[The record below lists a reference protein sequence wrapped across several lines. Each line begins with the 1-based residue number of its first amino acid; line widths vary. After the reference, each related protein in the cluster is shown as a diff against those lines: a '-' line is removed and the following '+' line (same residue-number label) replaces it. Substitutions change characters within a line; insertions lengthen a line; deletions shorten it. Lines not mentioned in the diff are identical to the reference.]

1 MSIYETYSNDQLEN
15 HFSNYLIDSWSFSKV
30 STFARH
36 EKAFERS
43 YIYREGFKSPAST
56 IAGNAYHDGKEVFW
70 SGMHEGELIDIIDV
84 EKKAFERIDETPAN
98 KWKIQKTT
106 PTVEECIIT
115 ARKISSALIQNFFKE
130 QSVYTSELKKVL
142 AVEKY
147 IDTWLTINGVDI
159 PLPVH
164 LKIDLVIEL
173 YNGSVVVIDHKS
185 KKKFTDEKESILSIG
200 KQAITYAKGYEKST
214 GIKVDQVWFIENK
227 HSKNRDG
234 SAQLKPIKVTLDK
247 DTRRLYEALLYEP
260 LRKMIQAVS
269 DPDYVYMI
277 NDNDNFVDLAEIY
290 DFWAKTMIAEVDDF
304 DIKESKKDIIA
315 KRLKK
320 IRNAEIANID
330 PKVIKSFKKNAAKFI
345 TYDFNS
351 KDMTKSEKIE
361 HLLLTFGISVK
372 IAHEFQGY
380 SSDTLLLDV
389 GVGTK
394 IATVIA
400 RKMDIANAL
409 DVEGVR
415 IHDNLFVYQDK
426 SYVAVEIAKK
436 REKDLLYDD
445 KYLVDMKI
453 PIGLDNFN
461 NPVIWDLDNNS
472 TPHLLVGGSTGSGKS
487 VFLIS
492 TIAYAQKA
500 GIENIIIFDPK
511 YEFVKL
517 GLTGVEIYN
526 DIDDIEAMFELLVAD
541 MQDRV
546 KSGVNTKTLVI
557 ADEFADLV
565 DTSKKGNALKIYEE
579 QNAGNYANGMVKTKR
594 VCIGQK
600 KSLEENLKMLLQ
612 KGRSLGFRVIA
623 ATQRASTKV
632 ITGDAK
638 ANFGTIISF
647 RQPKSID
654 SKVMLDTDGAE
665 ILSKYGDGL
674 LKSPEYLNI
683 TRFQAFYKQ

>member
-1 MSIYETYSNDQLEN
+1 MSKYEQYDNDQLEE
-15 HFSNYLIDSWSFSKV
+15 HFSNYLIDSFSYSKV
-30 STFARH
+30 SCFSRN
-36 EKAFERS
+36 EKAFEMS
-43 YIYREGFKSPAST
+43 YIYNEKSKRSATT
-56 IAGNAYHDGKEVFW
+56 IAGNAYHEGLRKYF
-70 SGMHEGELIDIIDV
+70 SALTEGEVLDIIEI
-84 EKKAFERIDETPAN
+84 EKAAFEYIEERPAFI
-98 KWKIQKTT
+98 WKIQKTT
-106 PTVEECIIT
+106 PSVEECIIKANKT
-115 ARKISSALIQNFFKE
+115 ATSLIKNFFKE
-130 QSVYTSELKKVL
+130 QDVYTEDMAEVI

-164 LKIDLVIEL
+164 LQIDLVIRTTDDR
-173 YNGSVVVIDHKS
+173 VIVIDHKS
-185 KKKFTDEKESILSIG
+185 KQSFTDEKEASLSIG
-200 KQAITYAKGYEKST
+200 KQAIVYAKGFEKVS
-214 GIKVDQVWFIENK
+214 GIKVDEVMFIENK
-227 HSKNRDG
+227 ASANRDK
-234 SAQLKPIKVTLDK
+234 SAQLKPIKVTLDE
-247 DTRRLYEALLYEP
+247 DTRKLYEAILYEP
-260 LRKMIQAVS
+260 LKRMIEAVS

-277 NDNDNFVDLAEIY
+277 NDSDKFVDMAEIY
-290 DFWAKTMIAEVDDF
+290 NFWAKTMIAEVHEF
-304 DIKESKKDIIA
+304 AIKESKKDLIE

-320 IRNAEIANID
+320 IRDAEVASIN
-330 PKVIKSFKKNAAKFI
+330 PKVISNFKNNAAKFI
-345 TYDFNS
+345 TYDFNT
-351 KDMTKSEKIE
+351 KNMTKAEKVE
-361 HLLLTFGISVK
+361 HVLKTFGISVQV
-372 IAHEFQGY
+372 AHEFKGY
-380 SSDTLLLDV
+380 SSDTFLLEV

-394 IATVIA
+394 IANVIT

-436 REKDLLYDD
+436 RENNLLYDE
-445 KYLVDMKI
+445 KYLSGMKL

-526 DIDDIEAMFELLVAD
+526 DIEDIEAMFELLVAD

-565 DTSKKGNALKIYEE
+565 DTSKKGNALKIYKE

-612 KGRSLGFRVIA
+612 KGRSLGFRVVA

-654 SKVMLDTDGAE
+654 SKVMLDTDG
-665 ILSKYGDGL
+665 
-674 LKSPEYLNI
+674 
-683 TRFQAFYKQ
+683 FYQNTGMDC